1 MTPDVL
7 VVSVDSTMGW
17 STSGRELAAALRRA
31 GAEVELASTG
41 PVPRVRTY
49 MLTDLVEAWLARRAY
64 YRASAA
70 ARAAPVIYCSVTSA
84 LLWPRPGA
92 IWLDVMTA
100 ENRPGRHGLW
110 QRVVERRR
118 LEQSPLVLTMA
129 ARSLEP
135 LGDSAPE
142 RVIVPVPVDPSGLD
156 TGSGAVASGS
166 VVRDIDVLTY
176 AGNPMKRRLDFVLG
190 TWARARRGSERMVVA
205 GIDGDGVSAP
215 PGVEFTGRLDPPAFR
230 ALCRRS
236 RVLACAPTREDF
248 GIAPLEALAD
258 GCLLVTTPAPGPYP
272 ALDLARELDPRLVA
286 DDLVAPLRFAL
297 DSPLAGYG
305 ERAAALMRPFGRD
318 AIDRTLAND
327 VLPRLVPRWSGR

>member
-31 GAEVELASTG
+31 GAQVELASTG

-64 YRASAA
+64 HRASAA
-70 ARAAPVIYCSVTSA
+70 GRAVPVIYCSVTSA

-100 ENRPGRHGLW
+100 ENRPGRHGVW

-118 LEQSPLVLTMA
+118 LAQAPLVMTMA
-129 ARSLEP
+129 ERSLEP
-135 LGDSAPE
+135 LGERAPE
-142 RVIVPVPVDPSGLD
+142 RVIVPVPVDPSVPGVGPG
-156 TGSGAVASGS
+156 GSQH
-166 VVRDIDVLTY
+166 RDIDVLTY
-176 AGNPMKRRLDFVLG
+176 AGNPMKRRLEFVLG
-190 TWARARRGSERMVVA
+190 TWGKVRRGSERMVVA
-205 GIDGDGVSAP
+205 GTDGDGISVP
-215 PGVEFTGRLDPPAFR
+215 PGVEFTGRVDPAEFR
-230 ALCRRS
+230 ALCRRA
-236 RVLACAPTREDF
+236 RVFLCAPTREDF

-286 DDLVAPLRFAL
+286 DDLLAPLRLAL

-305 ERAAALMRPFGRD
+305 ERAAALMRPFTRE
-318 AIDRTLAND
+318 AVDRTLAND
-327 VLPRLVPRWSGR
+327 VLPRLVPGWSGR